1 MYKYFKNTC
10 IVQTFTYV
18 FTGGV
23 SSRVKTPFAESR
35 ELRRLEL
42 REFKS
47 SSAEK
52 NASDWFSL
60 DIEVVL

>member
-1 MYKYFKNTC
+1 MFSIYSYN
-10 IVQTFTYV
+10 TYV
-18 FTGGV
+18 LTGGV

-42 REFKS
+42 REFMS

-52 NASDWFSL
+52 KVSDWFSL